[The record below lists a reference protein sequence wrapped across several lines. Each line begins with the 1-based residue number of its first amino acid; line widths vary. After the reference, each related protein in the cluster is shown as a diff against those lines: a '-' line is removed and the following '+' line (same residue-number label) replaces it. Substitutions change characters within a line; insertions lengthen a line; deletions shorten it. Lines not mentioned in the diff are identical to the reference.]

1 MLYKLVLRY
10 MTVAVKGLMSM
21 NITREK
27 KIQMWD
33 IYTKTW
39 SLIWVNML
47 FPFLIPCSIMARL
60 KHPVSE
66 EFNATL
72 LVSLFLL
79 SLSTMI
85 YGVRTGYF
93 KSLQEE
99 ADAMTYEQHKARY
112 KKMRLPCMLYY
123 VMPILVEV
131 LISCVIQE

>member
-10 MTVAVKGLMSM
+10 MTVAVKELMSM

-39 SLIWVNML
+39 SLIWANML
-47 FPFLIPCSIMARL
+47 FLFMIPCFIMARL

-66 EFNATL
+66 EFSTVL
-72 LVSLFLL
+72 LVSIFLL
-79 SLSTMI
+79 ALATVI
-85 YGVRTGYF
+85 YGVRAGYF

-112 KKMRLPCMLYY
+112 KKTQLPCMLYY
-123 VMPILVEV
+123 VMPMFVEG
-131 LISCVIQE
+131 LICFVIQ